1 MISKM
6 AFGVRQVKDFLSNN
20 GCVLTVRGYDYKTTS
35 AIVPE
40 LDGIRIKRK
49 TICEI
54 KSIDD
59 LDGFVSLSGFGTVAE
74 WWIQIRR
81 FCKGKM
87 WLYRVQIDDTWLS
100 RQEQDNEKIEQQR
113 LFAEQNAWSNEEEIA
128 EITGHPL
135 DIRDIDTDPALVDL
149 QPHKDAVHA
158 DRIQREARQAELRRE
173 RMRERAGEQQGQ
185 IKRTIRT
192 GA

>member
-1 MISKM
+1 MTNM
-6 AFGVRQVKDFLSNN
+6 AFGVRQVRDFLSNN
-20 GCVLTVRGYDYKTTS
+20 GCVLTVRGYDYKTTL
-35 AIVPE
+35 ATVAD
-40 LDGIRIKRK
+40 LDSIKIKRK
-49 TICEI
+49 KVCEI
-54 KSIDD
+54 KTIDD
-59 LDGFVSLSGFGTVAE
+59 LDHFVPLSGFKTAAE
-74 WWIQIRR
+74 WWVQIRR

-87 WLYRVQIDDTWLS
+87 WLYRVQIV
-100 RQEQDNEKIEQQR
+100 
-113 LFAEQNAWSNEEEIA
+113 
-128 EITGHPL
+128 
-135 DIRDIDTDPALVDL
+135 DTDPALVDL